1 MNVAQAKAV
10 AESVDATV
18 LSLDDEAYPPLLRAI
33 PDPPPLLFVRGDPQV
48 LSQTQLAVVGSR
60 RASPAG
66 LRLAQVLSGALAQA
80 GVHICSGLAAGV
92 DGAAHRGALEGGGKS
107 IAVMATGIDV
117 VYPRRHHALADQVQR
132 AGCLVTEFP
141 PGTRPLRH
149 HFPQR
154 NRIISGLSLGVL
166 VVEAALPSGSLI
178 TANTAT
184 QQGREVF
191 ALPWSMLHQGGRGCL
206 QLIRDG
212 AKMVLDIDD
221 ILEELGPLYA
231 LQQGQMKGFETVQP
245 SAIDADAFWLL
256 KLVGFEVT
264 RLDDLVARSARSV
277 AEVSSELSSLELAG
291 KVERIPGGYIR
302 C

>member
-1 MNVAQAKAV
+1 MNVAQAKAL

-18 LSLDDEAYPPLLRAI
+18 LSIDDEHYPPLLRAI

-66 LRLAQVLSGALAQA
+66 LRLAQVLSSALAQA

-92 DGAAHRGALEGGGKS
+92 DGAAHRGALEAGGKS

-178 TANTAT
+178 TATTAT

-245 SAIDADAFWLL
+245 LATDADASWLL

-291 KVERIPGGYIR
+291 KVERTPGGYIR